1 MRMVELETVS
11 RVLTAGLTKVATSLG
26 RQARM
31 IFLIG
36 AGLAELVSPR
46 GSRDRM
52 RRKLELGVTDWPAA
66 RRLVSLAAAA
76 WVVVVAR
83 ARVVVLAGDDVR
95 TVEGVRRL

>member
-1 MRMVELETVS
+1 MVELETVS

-46 GSRDRM
+46 GNRGRM
-52 RRKLELGVTDWPAA
+52 RRRLELGVTDWPAA
-66 RRLVSLAAAA
+66 RPWNISRYEMASLIDHTQLGLK
-76 WVVVVAR
+76 R
-83 ARVVVLAGDDVR
+83 GS
-95 TVEGVRRL
+95 